1 MTSAPF
7 ESIVR
12 PPKLA
17 DKVFQQLAV
26 MLRGEPG
33 REVTLPAER
42 ELALKLGVS
51 RNVLR
56 EATKRLELQGLLE
69 IRQGQGARAVDRLHK
84 PISASLELLVPIE
97 KERMRQLF
105 QVRWMIEPHNAH
117 WAAGRANHSEMKR
130 IEAAHHSL
138 LSATT
143 APALVA
149 ADMEFHR
156 AIADAS
162 GNQIARLLLESLAE
176 LREMSHAKGYRGRPS
191 ERTKDEHLE
200 IVTAILTQQSDAARM
215 AMEKHLIS
223 SSEDLGFSVQDI
235 SE

>member
-1 MTSAPF
+1 MTSSSF
-7 ESIVR
+7 ESILR
-12 PPKLA
+12 PPTLVE
-17 DKVFQQLAV
+17 KVFEQLAT
-26 MLRGEPG
+26 MLRVTPGE
-33 REVTLPAER
+33 EFKLPAER
-42 ELALKLGVS
+42 ELAVKLGVS

-69 IRQGQGARAVDRLHK
+69 IRQGQGTRVVDRLHK
-84 PISASLELLVPIE
+84 PISASLELLVPAE

-105 QVRWMIEPHNAH
+105 QVRWMIEPHNAQR
-117 WAAGRANHSEMKR
+117 AARRATRSEMNR
-130 IEAAHHSL
+130 IEAAHDSL
-138 LSATT
+138 LSAST

-176 LREMSHAKGYRGRPS
+176 LRETSHAKGYRGRMS
-191 ERTKDEHLE
+191 ERTKEEHLE
-200 IVTAILTQQSDAARM
+200 ILTAILAGQSDAARM
-215 AMEKHLIS
+215 AMEKHLIR